1 MVMAVTK
8 QEEPAI
14 KVDDSRKYRINAG
27 NCDKCGYFKSWDFKI
42 TNPKTG
48 KQIPGHVTK
57 EGFKINDGDCPFYA
71 LLKAKGDAKETKEG
85 RTEVQP
91 KTTPEPTKV
100 KMSKPTRSSAPG
112 QKAMLSFS
120 INGDSIITTL
130 GACSTMLTK
139 EDAIRV
145 CRDLLSLLIV

>member
-14 KVDDSRKYRINAG
+14 KVDDARKFRINAG
-27 NCDKCGYFKSWDFKI
+27 QCDKCGYFKSWDFKI

-71 LLKAKGDAKETKEG
+71 LLKVKGETKDTDDNTPTQSPVETRPRSIEG
-85 RTEVQP
+85 
-91 KTTPEPTKV
+91 
-100 KMSKPTRSSAPG
+100 TRSHAPAAVTNLGFSASG
-112 QKAMLSFS
+112 E
-120 INGDSIITTL
+120 SIIATIDT
-130 GACSTMLTK
+130 CSVSLSK
-139 EDAIRV
+139 QDAIKA
-145 CRDLLSLLIV
+145 CRDLLSLVCG

>member
-14 KVDDSRKYRINAG
+14 KVDNARKFRINAG

-48 KQIPGHVTK
+48 KQIPGHITK

-71 LLKAKGDAKETKEG
+71 LIKAKGDTKD
-85 RTEVQP
+85 TADN
-91 KTTPEPTKV
+91 TPEQRPEPPKAQVTKT
-100 KMSKPTRSSAPG
+100 PRAPAPVSPSNMG
-112 QKAMLSFS
+112 FS
-120 INGDSIITTL
+120 VNGESIIATI
-130 GACSTMLTK
+130 GACSASLSK
-139 EDAIRV
+139 QDAIKA
-145 CRDLLSLLIV
+145 CRDLLSLLMA